1 MQRRRRRVRRSQRF
15 SDLATYIAE
24 TGETQAAIAARVGTS
39 QAHLSR
45 IAHGE
50 AIPRSLLAVRIALY
64 CQIPLDSFTR
74 VYLAK
79 HAARVA

>member
-1 MQRRRRRVRRSQRF
+1 MPRSRTRQLPQYP
-15 SDLATYIAE
+15 DLATYIAE
-24 TGETQAAIAARVGTS
+24 TGDTQASIAARVGTS

-45 IAHGE
+45 IRHGL
-50 AIPRSLLAVRIALY
+50 AVPRSLLAVRLAIY
-64 CQIPLDSFTR
+64 CRIPLDSFTR